1 MQLLSL
7 RESRP
12 RPRNSRLAKSLPLP
26 HEASVQAAPVGGM
39 RRRRVL
45 TPEATAAAY
54 RAASQVAAG
63 QSSRPTG
70 FDRLDPNYP
79 SQAGAAL
86 RHFGI
91 PEPRPAPPVRCV
103 AGIPLESFICR

>member
-1 MQLLSL
+1 
-7 RESRP
+7 
-12 RPRNSRLAKSLPLP
+12 
-26 HEASVQAAPVGGM
+26 M
-39 RRRRVL
+39 RRRQVL